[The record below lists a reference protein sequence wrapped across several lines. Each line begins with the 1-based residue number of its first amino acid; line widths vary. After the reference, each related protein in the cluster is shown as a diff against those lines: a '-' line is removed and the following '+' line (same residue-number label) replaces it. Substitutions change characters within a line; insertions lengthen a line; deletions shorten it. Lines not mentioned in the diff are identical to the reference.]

1 MALKPIISPSILSA
15 DFTELERAID
25 QAEQGGAQWLH
36 LDVMDGHFVPNL
48 TLGPPVVKSIRKK
61 TSMILDCHLMVTN
74 PEEIVPLFAQ
84 AGADHITVHAESTNH
99 LDRLIHQI
107 KELGC
112 TAGVTLNPATP
123 IETIFPVLHLVDMV
137 LIMSVNPGFG
147 GQKLIPYCLDKVRI
161 IREKAPDLMIQVDGG
176 VKADNIR
183 EVFEAGATNFVAGSA
198 VYNAED
204 PIAAIQN
211 LLGQVI
217 DEF

>member
-1 MALKPIISPSILSA
+1 MANQAIISPSILSA
-15 DFTELERAID
+15 DFTDLQTAIT

-48 TLGPPVVKSIRKK
+48 TIGPPVVKSIRAK
-61 TSMILDCHLMVTN
+61 TSLILDCHLMVTN
-74 PEEIVPLFAQ
+74 PEEVVPLFAQ
-84 AGADHITVHAESTNH
+84 AGADHITVHAESTHH

-147 GQKLIPYCLDKVRI
+147 GQKLIPYCLDKVRA
-161 IREKAPDLMIQVDGG
+161 IRERAPELMIQLDGG
-176 VKADNIR
+176 VKADNIQ
-183 EVFEAGATNFVAGSA
+183 EVAAAGVNNFVAGSA
-198 VYNAED
+198 VYNADD

-211 LLGQVI
+211 LFSKVI
-217 DEF
+217 

>member
-1 MALKPIISPSILSA
+1 MANQAIISPSILSA
-15 DFTELERAID
+15 DFTDLQTAIH

-48 TLGPPVVKSIRKK
+48 TIGPPVVKSIRAK
-61 TSMILDCHLMVTN
+61 TSLILDCHLMVTN
-74 PEEIVPLFAQ
+74 PEEVVPLFAK
-84 AGADHITVHAESTNH
+84 AGADHITVHAESTHH

-147 GQKLIPYCLDKVRI
+147 GQKLIPYCLDKAKA
-161 IREKAPDLMIQVDGG
+161 IRERAPELMIQLDGG
-176 VKADNIR
+176 VKADNIQ
-183 EVFEAGATNFVAGSA
+183 EVAAAGVNNFVAGSA
-198 VYNAED
+198 VYNADD

-211 LLGQVI
+211 LFSKVI
-217 DEF
+217 